1 MTPSFTVS
9 YLSRRYGIDCRA
21 RLIPHPGPEP
31 ELIGKPIF
39 HVVGLVDR
47 KGVPLPETTGR
58 SVQEAFGPIVE
69 ECLRRE
75 RVAQDWTPT

>member
-1 MTPSFTVS
+1 MTLAPSFTVS
-9 YLSRRYGIDCRA
+9 YLSRRYGIDIRA
-21 RLIPHPGPEP
+21 KIRPCEKTGRPV
-31 ELIGKPIF
+31 F

-47 KGVPLPETTGR
+47 HGQPLPDTMGG

-75 RVAQDWTPT
+75 RAAQDWTPT